1 MRKCFLDLF
10 SGLGGASEAFLD
22 GWDVLRIDNNP
33 LLLDLAP
40 DTVLCDITDFKATT
54 EVIGEWLDHGK
65 IPDIF
70 VIWASPPCNQYSYAN
85 AKRDPHLFD
94 NTCVLAADMIIEY
107 FFPNYWIVE
116 NVHGANETFTE
127 IFGSS
132 PHVHGN
138 LCLWGNL
145 PRFTVKLEH
154 RKLDAKGSRA
164 LRPNYRALVPYKFSM
179 ALRKAIETQTRLF

>member
-33 LLLDLAP
+33 LLLELAP
-40 DTVLCDITDFKATT
+40 DTVLQDITDIQATS
-54 EVIGEWLDHGK
+54 K
-65 IPDIF
+65 IIRDWYDSDEMPEIF

-85 AKRDPHLFD
+85 AKRDPNLFD
-94 NTCVLAADMIIEY
+94 NTCVLATRDLIMNWL
-107 FFPNYWIVE
+107 PDVWIVE

-127 IFGSS
+127 IFRSS

-145 PRFTVKLEH
+145 PRFTVKFEH